1 MPSYIYRVSRT
12 HQTGRAGMEVAAPA
26 GSDSNLDLRRLKVED
41 WNSPEVSY
49 RDLQAQAKALDIPAN
64 QSADDLKKAIAEAT

>member
-12 HQTGRAGMEVAAPA
+12 HQTGRAGTEVAAAPEPA
-26 GSDSNLDLRRLKVED
+26 EE
-41 WNSPEVSY
+41 EVSY

>member
-12 HQTGRAGMEVAAPA
+12 HQTGRAGTEAAPA
-26 GSDSNLDLRRLKVED
+26 APE
-41 WNSPEVSY
+41 PTEEEVSY

>member
-1 MPSYIYRVSRT
+1 MPYVYRVSRT
-12 HQTGRAGMEVAAPA
+12 HQTGRAGTEVAAPA
-26 GSDSNLDLRRLKVED
+26 APEPVEE
-41 WNSPEVSY
+41 EVSY